1 MIFVVVDYLMD
12 LSAKDP
18 AATEQGEQ

>member
-1 MIFVVVDYLMD
+1 MIFVAVDFLMD
-12 LSAKDP
+12 LFAKDP

>member
-1 MIFVVVDYLMD
+1 MIFVAVIYLMD

>member
-1 MIFVVVDYLMD
+1 MIFVAVDPLMD
-12 LSAKDP
+12 FSAKDP

>member
-1 MIFVVVDYLMD
+1 MIFVAVDYLMD

>member
-1 MIFVVVDYLMD
+1 MIFVAVDPWMD
-12 LSAKDP
+12 FSAKDP